1 MRIKDSPHPYAAI
14 TIIFWSLAYVLTR
27 VLVQYFSVYSLGFL
41 RYFVASCA
49 LVIIALITKMR
60 LPRLIDLGWFLLS
73 GAAGFFFYIITF
85 NTGSVYVSAST
96 SSLAIAT
103 VPVITA
109 LFSCIIYHE
118 KIKGFQWIAI
128 IIEFSGVMLL
138 TLINGDFMVNK
149 GLLWLFLAAISL
161 SSYNLLQRRL
171 LKNYSAL
178 QVSTFSIFT
187 GTLMLTIFLPGS
199 VEEVTNAMP
208 IHIFYIA
215 VLGVF
220 SSAIAYLTW
229 SVAFSKTKMTST
241 VSNYMFITPFL
252 TTLLGFLVSRE
263 VPDLPTV
270 LGGAVI
276 LTGLFIFNFG
286 DVIWHK
292 SR

>member
-73 GAAGFFFYIITF
+73 GAAGFFFYIIAF